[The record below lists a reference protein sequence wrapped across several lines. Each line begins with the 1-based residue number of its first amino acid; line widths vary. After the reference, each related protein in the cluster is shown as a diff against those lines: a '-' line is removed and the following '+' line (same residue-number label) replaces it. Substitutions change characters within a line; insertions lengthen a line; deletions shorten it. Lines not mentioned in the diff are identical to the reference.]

1 MQKNKFNRVI
11 FFAIFTSIL
20 LTACESPTTAPN
32 VDLNIE
38 LPAEFAMQD
47 VKNSKQ
53 SVRLWWN
60 NFQDANLTQII
71 TTAMENS
78 PDILVAE
85 QRINAYQARV
95 KLTQADFFPTV
106 GMNSKNNLA
115 GINIDLPERNI
126 ANLPDLNERIYQRQ
140 TAIAASWEADLFGKK
155 AANSEIAKYA
165 LISEEEKLRAIK
177 TAIAAK
183 IAILYFDIIYNEQ
196 MLKNNNSRIKAADNL
211 IKYGEKR
218 FQAGQGKIDGV
229 LELKRQKEN
238 LQAINAIFTANIAND
253 REEISLLSGIKNDAI
268 VVKNNNDSAYQN
280 LPLPPAG
287 EKPENL
293 LYRRPDLL
301 IARNIL
307 AIYVAQ
313 RKIAVAD
320 FYPSIKLNFS
330 LLEGRVSLGGDISAQ
345 NNSAGGI
352 IGLDINLPIFTAG
365 RLTEQLKIKDA
376 EILEAAQEYR
386 KKLTTAIFEVDR
398 DYRNT
403 WALNKQVVNLAN
415 SVEISRKKL
424 NADKQLFKY
433 GDATFDAIAKSQLEL
448 IEAENKYFENRNLY
462 IKSLINLYVD
472 LGGEW

>member
-1 MQKNKFNRVI
+1 MKKNKLNSAI
-11 FFAIFTSIL
+11 FFAIFTSLI
-20 LTACESPTTAPN
+20 LTACERPTNAPN

-47 VKNSKQ
+47 AKNSKE
-53 SVRLWWN
+53 SIGLWWN
-60 NFQDANLTQII
+60 NFQDGNLSQII
-71 TTAMENS
+71 ITAMENS
-78 PDILVAE
+78 PDVLVAE

-95 KLTQADFFPTV
+95 KLAQADFYPTV
-106 GMNSKNNLA
+106 GMNAKNNLS
-115 GINIDLPERNI
+115 GINIDLPNDNI
-126 ANLPDLNERIYQRQ
+126 ADLNLNERIYQRQ
-140 TAIAASWEADLFGKK
+140 TAIAASWEGDLFGKK

-183 IAILYFDIIYNEQ
+183 IAVLYFDIIYNEQ
-196 MLKNNNSRIKAADNL
+196 MLKNNNSRIKAANDL
-211 IKYGEKR
+211 INYGEKR
-218 FQAGQGKIDGV
+218 FQAGQGKIDGI

-268 VVKNNNDSAYQN
+268 VIKNNHKSEYQN

-313 RKIAVAD
+313 RKIALAD

-330 LLEGRVSLGGDISAQ
+330 LLEGKISLGGDISAQ
-345 NNSAGGI
+345 NNVSGGL

-365 RLTEQLKIKDA
+365 RLSEQLKIKDA
-376 EILEAAQEYR
+376 EILEAAEEYR
-386 KKLTTAIFEVDR
+386 KKLLTAIFEVDK
-398 DYRNT
+398 DYRNS
-403 WALNKQVVNLAN
+403 WALNKQVENLQK

-424 NADKQLFKY
+424 AANKELFQY
-433 GDATFDAIAKSQLEL
+433 GNTTFDKIATSELEL

>member
-1 MQKNKFNRVI
+1 
-11 FFAIFTSIL
+11 
-20 LTACESPTTAPN
+20 
-32 VDLNIE
+32 
-38 LPAEFAMQD
+38 
-47 VKNSKQ
+47 
-53 SVRLWWN
+53 
-60 NFQDANLTQII
+60 
-71 TTAMENS
+71 
-78 PDILVAE
+78 
-85 QRINAYQARV
+85 
-95 KLTQADFFPTV
+95 
-106 GMNSKNNLA
+106 
-115 GINIDLPERNI
+115 
-126 ANLPDLNERIYQRQ
+126 
-140 TAIAASWEADLFGKK
+140 
-155 AANSEIAKYA
+155 
-165 LISEEEKLRAIK
+165 
-177 TAIAAK
+177 
-183 IAILYFDIIYNEQ
+183 